1 MDSVCLAVEFI
12 DSLIHFIDNGGMMLK
27 KMMGPEKFE
36 KNPGDS
42 CEDGTGRHFALLL
55 VETAEV
61 VSGIHNAD

>member
-1 MDSVCLAVEFI
+1 
-12 DSLIHFIDNGGMMLK
+12 MMLK